1 MAYDQG
7 NTITYTTGAI
17 TTTAAATTLP
27 IRGPKGK
34 QGRLIDVIARC
45 TTTHVLGTTTP
56 TKLQI
61 GITGTLEKF
70 GAFLPAAMTAP
81 TAATLSDKPGAS
93 AFPANV
99 NIDAD
104 QLVLLTTVANAGGSP
119 AGVITY
125 DVVISWF

>member
-7 NTITYTTGAI
+7 NVITYTTGAI
-17 TTTAAATTLP
+17 TTTAGAVTLP

-34 QGRLIDVIARC
+34 QGRLVDVIARC
-45 TTTHVLGTTTP
+45 TTTHVLGSTP

-61 GITGTLEKF
+61 GISGTLEKF
-70 GAFLPAAMTAP
+70 GAFLPPAMTAP
-81 TAATLSDKPGAS
+81 AGSALSDKPGAS
-93 AFPANV
+93 AFPVNV

>member
-7 NTITYTTGAI
+7 NVITYTTGAI
-17 TTTAAATTLP
+17 TTTAGAVTLP

-34 QGRLIDVIARC
+34 QGRLVDVIARC
-45 TTTHVLGTTTP
+45 TTTHVLGSTP

-61 GITGTLEKF
+61 GISGTLEKF

-81 TAATLSDKPGAS
+81 TAATLSGLPGAS
-93 AFPANV
+93 TFPVNV